1 MSNDELPI
9 LNAVPAPEGNIPQ
22 RVMLS
27 PSMLPPGMSAMP
39 SMPNIG
45 QGQPSPQQQRPA
57 PIGVE
62 LFVQN
67 DPPKDG
73 RPGTIFDAA
82 WTITWTNVPAVL
94 ADVSKALAEW
104 GITQPKPIV
113 LRFERS
119 KINPDIVAM
128 LMDYIVLNVRNAGL
142 ESVIEVA
149 VKPADS
155 ERLPDG
161 VGSN

>member
-1 MSNDELPI
+1 MSNDDTPI
-9 LNAVPAPEGNIPQ
+9 LNAVPAPEGPPAGVPQ
-22 RVMLS
+22 RVML
-27 PSMLPPGMSAMP
+27 PPGMLPPGMQLAGP
-39 SMPNIG
+39 QP
-45 QGQPSPQQQRPA
+45 GQPQRPA

-67 DPPKDG
+67 EPPKDG

-94 ADVSKALAEW
+94 ADVAKALADW

-128 LMDYIVLNVRNAGL
+128 LMDYIVLNVRNANL
-142 ESVIEVA
+142 ETVIEVA
-149 VKPADS
+149 TKPADS

-161 VGSN
+161 VGSAQG